1 MNDRHICGPLRG
13 LYAVTPDHLPTETL
27 FERVDQAIAG
37 GAMLVQYRDK
47 RTDARIDERR
57 RAVIARTLLERC
69 RSRGVRLL
77 INDDLALALAI
88 GADGVHLG
96 ADDGDLC
103 AARQALPAGAVLG
116 ASCYADFARARAAAA
131 AGADYLAFGAVYPSA
146 IKPDAPQAPLSLFT
160 RCRQE
165 LRVASCAI
173 GGLTADNAAP
183 VLRAGANLLAV
194 ISDLFD
200 ASDVAA
206 RAAAYL
212 PLFEENRHDF
222 A

>member
-1 MNDRHICGPLRG
+1 M
-13 LYAVTPDHLPTETL
+13 
-27 FERVDQAIAG
+27 
-37 GAMLVQYRDK
+37 
-47 RTDARIDERR
+47 
-57 RAVIARTLLERC
+57 
-69 RSRGVRLL
+69 
-77 INDDLALALAI
+77 
-88 GADGVHLG
+88 
-96 ADDGDLC
+96 
-103 AARQALPAGAVLG
+103 
-116 ASCYADFARARAAAA
+116 
-131 AGADYLAFGAVYPSA
+131 
-146 IKPDAPQAPLSLFT
+146 SLFT

>member
-1 MNDRHICGPLRG
+1 MRDPDTFGPLRG
-13 LYAVTPDHLPTETL
+13 LYAVTPDNLPDDSL
-27 FERVDQAIAG
+27 FDRVAQAITG
-37 GAMLVQYRDK
+37 GAVMVQYRDK
-47 RTDARIDERR
+47 RADGRR
-57 RAVIARTLLERC
+57 RAETARALLDLC
-69 RSRGVRLL
+69 RRHGVRLL
-77 INDDLALALAI
+77 INDDLSLALSI

-96 ADDGDLC
+96 AEDGDLR

-116 ASCYADFARARAAAA
+116 ASCYADFARARAAAS
-131 AGADYLAFGAVYPSA
+131 AGVDYLAFGALYPSS
-146 IKPDAPQAPLSLFT
+146 IKPNAPPAPLSLFT

-183 VLRAGANLLAV
+183 VLRAGADLLAV
-194 ISDLFD
+194 ISDLFE
-200 ASDVAA
+200 ASNVAA

-222 A
+222 P